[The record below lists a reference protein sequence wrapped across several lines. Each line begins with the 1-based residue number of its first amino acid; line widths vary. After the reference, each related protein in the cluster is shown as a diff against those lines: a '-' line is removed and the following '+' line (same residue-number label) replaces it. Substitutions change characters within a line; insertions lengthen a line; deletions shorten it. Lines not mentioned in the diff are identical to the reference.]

1 MLVKKEGMIIIPT
14 MLVEKLDYITI
25 PYELTTFP
33 LIMDKLFIEKLSQ
46 FKDFNIQRVIPKPT
60 RQRDVEDI
68 AKRMCAPGIELST
81 YQTTIRNFLSNETPY
96 NGLLLF
102 HGLGT
107 GKTCSAITVAEE
119 HRKFLKQS
127 GLFIQHGSKR
137 REKRIYVLGGPNIK
151 SNFKKQLF
159 DPSQLEYNEKEGEW
173 NCKKSCLGNALLR
186 EVNPTNLNLTKDEL
200 TQRIQDTLRRYYKF
214 MGYIEFANMVMQLKK
229 HAIKQEFEHSMII
242 IDEVHNIKGNEV
254 EDKFTASDAIDLI
267 TKNTTVKLLFLSAT
281 PMFNEPSEIVWITN
295 MLNQNDKRPV
305 IVEKD
310 FFKEGE
316 LMESQKD
323 DFLHHIRGYVSFVK
337 GENPYTFPYRVYPDM
352 FDDRSLSLPTLDI
365 DNKPVKPLKTKV
377 YPVPLSKYQAEQY
390 LAKLSTINVKD
401 VKNFTANI
409 SLLSA
414 LNMSYPS
421 QVNELTTYMNA
432 RNGKYEYYPKRV
444 HCFDPEHIGEYSAK
458 IHAICNHVNH
468 STGIVLIYSR
478 MISEGVIPVALAIE
492 SMGYENVNG
501 NLLSSKSSSSK
512 YCLITGESNHASTA
526 ANIKLINSDENRN
539 GEKIKVVIITEAAS
553 EGVDFS
559 NIRQIHIMDPWWH
572 LNRNEQ
578 IIGRGIRLCSHKK
591 LPFEQ
596 RNAQIFLYVSFI
608 GEQEAFEYYLYRYAE
623 DKASKIGKVARLLKE
638 NAMDCV
644 MNHTQFQPIEVMNL
658 VVKQTL
664 STGKQIDYPIGDN
677 SYSVLCDFMDCTYKC
692 NVKERPIIY
701 PRRLF
706 DLNRTMEQIRSLFKH
721 GYVYTAP
728 DLFREL
734 NLIVPMTYDQL
745 YEALTQM
752 IDLKMEC
759 KDMTRRSGYI
769 VNYGNYYL
777 FQPKQLPGPVPV
789 KERRIP
795 SNEIYHS
802 IVVRPDEVIQETNI
816 IELIDTMRTQYEI
829 ATAPSRGED
838 WYSMV
843 NISKTHIVQT
853 LQTKIKEPFQDNLF
867 NQCIVDHIIE
877 MLLYNQCLELINYLF
892 FNQLDPFEEMLKAY
906 FQVHDGVIRLWDNSK
921 IVHLRV
927 HENKWKDIFIK
938 HKDKPN
944 TAFGTVVGGIV
955 NKNELERFFKSKSMK
970 ILHDME
976 GITYSQICTQATKK
990 SVQDRIVEVLGLEDY
1005 KSEVKPLCCELE
1017 MLLRYLQKIRYLK
1030 KTWFLYAVEVLE
1042 NTQHITRE
1050 NNSYVVNLMKNV
1062 KDKTK
1067 K

>member
-1 MLVKKEGMIIIPT
+1 MLVQKEGMIIIPSI
-14 MLVEKLDYITI
+14 LVEKLDFITI
-25 PYELTTFP
+25 PYESTTFP

-46 FKDFNIQRVIPKPT
+46 FKDFNIQKVIPKPT
-60 RQRDVEDI
+60 RQREVEEI
-68 AKRMCAPGIELST
+68 AKRMCAPDNIELST
-81 YQTTIRNFLSNETPY
+81 YQTTIRNFLSNDTPY

-159 DPSQLEYNEKEGEW
+159 DPSKLEYKDGEW
-173 NCKKSCLGNALLR
+173 TCKKSCLGNALLR

-200 TQRIQDTLRRYYKF
+200 TQRIQDTLRHHYKF

-254 EDKFTASDAIDLI
+254 EAKFTASDAIDLI

-305 IVEKD
+305 IIEKD
-310 FFKEGE
+310 FFKEGA
-316 LMESQKD
+316 LIESQTD

-337 GENPYTFPYRVYPDM
+337 GENPYSFPYRVYPDM
-352 FDDRSLSLPTLDI
+352 FDDRTLSLPTLDI
-365 DNKPVKPLKTKV
+365 DNNPVKPLKTKV
-377 YPVPLSKYQAEQY
+377 YPVQLSKYQAVQY
-390 LAKLSTINVKD
+390 LAKLSTINLKD

-414 LNMSYPS
+414 LNMSYPG
-421 QVNELTTYMNA
+421 QVNELTTYMKSRNA
-432 RNGKYEYYPKRV
+432 KYEYYPKRT

-458 IHAICNHVNH
+458 IDAICNHVKH

-501 NLLSSKSSSSK
+501 NLLSSNSSSSK

-526 ANIKLINSDENRN
+526 ANIKLINSDENIN
-539 GEKIKVVIITEAAS
+539 GDKIKVVIITEAAS

-578 IIGRGIRLCSHKK
+578 IIGRGIRLCSHKN

-608 GEQEAFEYYLYRYAE
+608 GQQEAFEYYLYRYAE

-644 MNHTQFQPIEVMNL
+644 MNHTQFRPIEAMNL

-664 STGKQIDYPIGDN
+664 STGTRIDYPIGDD

-701 PRRLF
+701 PRKLF
-706 DLNRTMEQIRSLFKH
+706 DLNRTMEQIRTLFKH
-721 GYVYTAP
+721 GYVYTAS

-789 KERRIP
+789 NERRIP

-802 IVVRPDEVIQETNI
+802 IVVTPDVVIQETNI
-816 IELIDTMRTQYEI
+816 IELIDTMRTQYET
-829 ATAPSRGED
+829 ATSSSREED

-853 LQTKIKEPFQDNLF
+853 LQTKLKEPFQDKLF
-867 NQCIVDHIIE
+867 NQCIVDHMIE

-906 FQVHDGVIRLWDNSK
+906 FQVYDGVIRLWDNSK
-921 IVHLRV
+921 IVHLRI
-927 HENKWKDIFIK
+927 HENKWKETFMK
-938 HKDKPN
+938 NKDKPN
-944 TAFGTVVGGIV
+944 TTFGTVVGGIV

-990 SVQDRIVEVLGLEDY
+990 SVQDRIKEVLGLEDY

-1042 NTQHITRE
+1042 NTEHITRE
-1050 NNSYVVNLMKNV
+1050 NNSYVVNLLKNV